1 MTRYEELIRQ
11 QQKKAEF
18 RKIKEEDQKWTEED
32 RKRRYIQAFTDAL
45 PEFYEALLKN
55 DNWREF
61 EYYHRKLI
69 HYGKDKQKGITLI
82 GADGDGYHFITCWIG
97 KDGKY
102 YRSQIRKSYADT
114 IISAEELAEELYWHV
129 IENIRYYPNEKLKE
143 AVKNDDFDAVPF
155 LYFSEVIIYNS
166 KYLIR

>member
-1 MTRYEELIRQ
+1 M
-11 QQKKAEF
+11 
-18 RKIKEEDQKWTEED
+18 
-32 RKRRYIQAFTDAL
+32 
-45 PEFYEALLKN
+45 
-55 DNWREF
+55 
-61 EYYHRKLI
+61 
-69 HYGKDKQKGITLI
+69 I